1 MLPLTQFEMSAL
13 TCSNFRFCFRC
24 GFLLFIFLSSL
35 SWSRVMTY
43 PKALKMC
50 TSWPLI
56 LLSLG
61 HKMGNEV
68 VTSKCN
74 ICTPQLLA
82 LMCKKQWPE
91 VGPPLESSH
100 NLSGSLLHGL
110 DAKWQ
115 GVVLR
120 IVHQCKWQV
129 PVTMKMCGMIMSWFS
144 EKAFIF
150 LFLPSCTHLLTID
163 IVANG
168 HSNKIE
174 AGLYAQLNVYNN
186 DLEWS
191 HQTLPHFYS
200 GDI

>member
-1 MLPLTQFEMSAL
+1 MLPLTQFEMSTL
-13 TCSNFRFCFRC
+13 TCSNFRFSFRC

-35 SWSRVMTY
+35 SWSRAMTY

-68 VTSKCN
+68 VSSKCN
-74 ICTPQLLA
+74 NRTPQLLA

-91 VGPPLESSH
+91 VGPPFESSH
-100 NLSGSLLHGL
+100 NLPGSLLHGL

-144 EKAFIF
+144 ERLSFSF
-150 LFLPSCTHLLTID
+150 SCLHAHICWPLTLLQTGTATKLKPDCMHNLMSI
-163 IVANG
+163 AMTWNG
-168 HSNKIE
+168 VIKHYLISIP
-174 AGLYAQLNVYNN
+174 V
-186 DLEWS
+186 
-191 HQTLPHFYS
+191 T
-200 GDI
+200 